1 MNNIIIKEF
10 ENDFVDLRSC
20 VDETT
25 KKNLNLCLVL
35 LLLLIFV

>member
-25 KKNLNLCLVL
+25 KK
-35 LLLLIFV
+35 I